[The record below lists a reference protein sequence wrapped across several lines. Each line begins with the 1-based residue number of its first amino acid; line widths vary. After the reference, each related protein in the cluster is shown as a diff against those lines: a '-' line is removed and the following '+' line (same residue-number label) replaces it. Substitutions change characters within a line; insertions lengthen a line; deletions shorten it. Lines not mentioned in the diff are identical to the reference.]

1 MLALR
6 QQSRGLARLAQLLQ
20 PQLPLV
26 CTAVQQAAWAQQP
39 VAALHGSA
47 AAAALG
53 GGGGITGWLTSKVSG
68 LMGAGDVE
76 DLDLNTFG
84 EQIKKA
90 RMLGG
95 LTGYAYGTGAARDSA
110 AQGTM
115 RLFGQIIDAMTPE
128 EKKNLQLF
136 DAEARAR
143 VAQQVKCTTS
153 QVDDCIARYLWTR
166 QLTQL
171 IAQRKRDGKPPITDI
186 HELESTLGTWR
197 QYKTQHE
204 NADGSAALAVPLDHT
219 GPKGQPCGLA
229 GQPVGKNTK
238 CPVTKKAFKAC
249 CGRTLKLG

>member
-39 VAALHGSA
+39 AAAVHGSA

-76 DLDLNTFG
+76 DLDLKTFG

-95 LTGYAYGTGAARDSA
+95 LTGGAQLPAIGAGAVHASRLTSIA
-110 AQGTM
+110 ALVPG
-115 RLFGQIIDAMTPE
+115 
-128 EKKNLQLF
+128 F
-136 DAEARAR
+136 DVCQAIPTCLPAAVRQHA
-143 VAQQVKCTTS
+143 KLTS
-153 QVDDCIARYLWTR
+153 
-166 QLTQL
+166 
-171 IAQRKRDGKPPITDI
+171 
-186 HELESTLGTWR
+186 STLTRPHCATSCRLCIW
-197 QYKTQHE
+197 HW
-204 NADGSAALAVPLDHT
+204 GSSRFGSTGHHAAVWSDH
-219 GPKGQPCGLA
+219 
-229 GQPVGKNTK
+229 
-238 CPVTKKAFKAC
+238 
-249 CGRTLKLG
+249 